1 MLLLFGL
8 AASAM
13 AGALVGVDYVP
24 SGLGDQAWVAEEQL
38 SGTGV
43 AERDGLLVPPLRS
56 FGGGVWGRNGILCG
70 LSMARIS
77 TTTTTASVGTRS
89 VRMAVRPAL
98 DYRRWLMDPK
108 PGKALA
114 YLTAGLHGVVPFA
127 QEVADDPGDEERVAL
142 EEAAKADRS
151 RIGTVGAQLG
161 LGAEIRLENGLGVG
175 MKTVL
180 VAHRAQAS
188 DDQTQTVSSM
198 IRPETSLSISV
209 WF

>member
-1 MLLLFGL
+1 MLLMFGL

-24 SGLGDQAWVAEEQL
+24 SGLGDQAWVAEDQL

-56 FGGGVWGRNGILCG
+56 FGGGVWGRNGVLFG
-70 LSMARIS
+70 FSMARIS
-77 TTTTTASVGTRS
+77 TVTTTASVGTRS
-89 VRMAVRPAL
+89 VRMAMRPAV
-98 DYRRWLMDPK
+98 DYRRWLMDPV

-114 YLTAGLHGVVPFA
+114 YLTTGLHGVVPFA
-127 QEVADDPGDEERVAL
+127 QEVADDPGNKERVAL
-142 EEAAKADRS
+142 EEAAKSDRG
-151 RIGTVGAQLG
+151 RIGALGAHVGV
-161 LGAEIRLENGLGVG
+161 GAEIRFDSGLGVG

-180 VAHRAQAS
+180 TAHRAQAS
-188 DDQTQTVSSM
+188 NDQTQTVSSV
-198 IRPETSLSISV
+198 IRPETSLNISV